1 MKKKYF
7 STSLLEGEVGPQ
19 VRVGGTVSA
28 FSLSSRRL
36 RHTPHPSML
45 RIADLPLKGG
55 GALFALTLLLAS
67 ACSVGP
73 DYKKPAAPT
82 PVAFKEQA
90 GWKASD
96 PQDEIDRGAWWS
108 IYKDPVLDDLE
119 KQIDI
124 SNQTLKQSE
133 AAYRQ
138 ARAVVDQARAS
149 FFPTLTG
156 DGSAT
161 RSYEGPA
168 ARGSGGISA
177 GSGTIVATD
186 SGGRGGT
193 AINQFSSSLSGSWD
207 LDVWG
212 KIRRTVEGDI
222 ASAQASAADLASA
235 RLSAQATLATDYIQL
250 RYQEELK
257 RLLDTTAAD
266 YTRSLTI
273 TENQYN
279 SGVAAKADVLS
290 ARTQLLNAQA
300 SAINAG
306 VLRATLEHAIAVLI
320 GKPPGDFTLA
330 PGPLPAKV
338 PVVPVGVA
346 STLLERRP
354 DVAGAERRMAAA
366 NAQIGVA
373 IAAYFP
379 DITLTGSF
387 GSQSTQF
394 AKLFASPTSFWSAG
408 GSIAETLLDFGARSA
423 QVEQARAVYDQNIAS
438 YRQTVLA
445 GFQQVEDELSTLH
458 ILQDQ
463 DKVEIDAVKTAQ
475 EAARLTLNQYKA
487 GTVPYSSV
495 ITAQAAALQA
505 EQTALNV
512 TENRLTASVTLV
524 ESIGGGWDASK
535 LPADDQVEDDTSFL
549 HMIPITTDHP
559 TSSDGK

>member
-1 MKKKYF
+1 MSSSMKK
-7 STSLLEGEVGPQ
+7 
-19 VRVGGTVSA
+19 
-28 FSLSSRRL
+28 
-36 RHTPHPSML
+36 
-45 RIADLPLKGG
+45 I
-55 GALFALTLLLAS
+55 ALTLLLATAS

-73 DYKKPAAPT
+73 DYKKPDAPT
-82 PVAFKEQA
+82 ATQFKEQA

-108 IYKDPVLDDLE
+108 IYKDPTLDDLE

-149 FFPTLTG
+149 FFPTVTG
-156 DGSAT
+156 SGSAQ

-168 ARGSGGISA
+168 ARGTGASA
-177 GSGTIVATD
+177 FVIPGVTSRT
-186 SGGRGGT
+186 GGT
-193 AINQFSSSLSGSWD
+193 AVDSFASSVGASWD

-212 KIRRTVEGDI
+212 KIRRTVEADV
-222 ASAQASAADLASA
+222 ATAQASAADLASA
-235 RLSAQATLATDYIQL
+235 RLSAQSTLAVDYLEL

-257 RLLDTTAAD
+257 RLLDTAATD
-266 YTRSLTI
+266 FQRSLEI
-273 TENQYN
+273 TENQYTA
-279 SGVAAKADVLS
+279 GVAAKADVLS
-290 ARTQLLNAQA
+290 ARTQVLNAQA
-300 SAINAG
+300 AAINSG
-306 VLRATLEHAIAVLI
+306 VMRATLEHAIAVLV
-320 GKPPGDFTLA
+320 GKPPGDFAIA
-330 PGPLPAKV
+330 PSKELTGAV
-338 PVVPVGVA
+338 PVVPVGLP

-354 DVAGAERRMAAA
+354 DIAAAERTMQAS

-387 GSQSTQF
+387 GSQSAQF
-394 AKLFASPTSFWSAG
+394 ASLFASPTSVWSVG
-408 GSIAETLLDFGARSA
+408 GSVAETLLDFGSRSA
-423 QVEQARAVYDQNIAS
+423 QVEQARATYDQNVAS
-438 YRQTVLA
+438 YRQTVLT
-445 GFQQVEDELSTLH
+445 GFQQVEDELSTLR
-458 ILQDQ
+458 ILQQ
-463 DKVEIDAVKTAQ
+463 QAVVEVEAVKTAQ

-505 EQTALNV
+505 EQTALTV

-524 ESIGGGWDASK
+524 EAIGGGWDAGK
-535 LPADDQVEDDTSFL
+535 LPAPDQVEDDTSFL

-559 TSSDGK
+559 TSSDGNP